1 MSHGD
6 KYSKVSKIDC
16 LLFMQLAK
24 AKYVDAMK
32 FDIILL
38 FYYVQCT
45 KIHKI
50 RSKVQGTNS
59 HTKLII
65 FPFINHNI

>member
-1 MSHGD
+1 MWHILMSHGD

-32 FDIILL
+32 FEII
-38 FYYVQCT
+38 YVQKYT
-45 KIHKI
+45 KSG
-50 RSKVQGTNS
+50 RSKGQTPTQNWS
-59 HTKLII
+59 YSLS
-65 FPFINHNI
+65 